1 MSTDIASGVPERPG
15 RLSRLSVQNWVHL
28 ILAGFVLV
36 VCGCL
41 VVGGLVLAGISDRTT
56 DLVDRIQPARSA
68 SFQLQNAL
76 LDQETGVRGYA
87 LSGDA
92 SFLQPYADGK
102 RNEQARL
109 AGVRN
114 AMGGAEPY
122 SHDLD
127 RIAAAA
133 AQWRRVH
140 ADPLIAA
147 VRRDGP
153 AGRSSAKIEASKG
166 AFDKLRALYGT
177 QQAHLDAARDD
188 ARARLS
194 DARTTRD
201 RVLAALL
208 IGFVLAVISLSLLLH
223 RVVGRPLNALA
234 EASGRVQAG
243 AFRRRIEVRGPS
255 DVRAV
260 AAAVEDMR
268 HRLVEELDASNGREE
283 LLAQQ
288 TEELRRSN
296 SELEQFA
303 YVASHDLQEPL
314 RKVASFCQLLE
325 KRYGTEL
332 DARGKQYIDF
342 AVDGAKRMQVLINDL
357 LTFSRVGR
365 VHDSWSPVS
374 LDRVLDRALGNLA
387 LVIEESDTKIVRDDP
402 LPEVTGDATTLAM
415 IWQNLIGNA
424 VKFRRPD
431 EPSVIT
437 VGCVREDDNWHF
449 TVTDNG
455 IGIAPE
461 FADKVFIIFQRLH
474 ARDEYDGTGI
484 GLALCRKI
492 IEFHGGRIWLDPEPR
507 QGARIHFCLPVGDDV
522 PAVAAAEPAGPTD
535 PAETPGDA
543 A

>member
-1 MSTDIASGVPERPG
+1 MISDSPDGTPERPG
-15 RLSRLSVQNWVHL
+15 RLARLSVQNWVHL
-28 ILAGFVLV
+28 ILGCFVLV

-41 VVGGLVLAGISDRTT
+41 VVGGLVLARISDRTT
-56 DLVDRIQPARSA
+56 ELVDRIQPARSS

-76 LDQETGVRGYA
+76 LDQETGVRGFA
-87 LSGDA
+87 LTGDP
-92 SFLQPYADGK
+92 SFLQPYANGK
-102 RNEQARL
+102 RDEQRHLAR
-109 AGVRN
+109 VRD
-114 AMGGAEPY
+114 AMGAGDPY
-122 SHDLD
+122 DRDLD
-127 RIAAAA
+127 RIAAASA
-133 AQWRRVH
+133 RWRKEH
-140 ADPLIAA
+140 AEPLIAV

-153 AGRSSAKIEASKG
+153 EGRSSARTAGSKA
-166 AFDKLRALYGT
+166 AFDSLRRLYTT
-177 QQAHLDAARDD
+177 QQSHLDAARDHARDQLTD
-188 ARARLS
+188 ARA
-194 DARTTRD
+194 TRD
-201 RVLAALL
+201 KALIAL
-208 IGFVLAVISLSLLLH
+208 VACFVVCVIALSLLLH

-234 EASGRVQAG
+234 EASRRVRSG
-243 AFRRRIEVRGPS
+243 TFRRRIEVRGPS

-268 HRLVEELDASNGREE
+268 RRLVEELDASKENEE

-314 RKVASFCQLLE
+314 RKVASFCQLLD
-325 KRYGTEL
+325 KRYGSEL

-365 VHDSWSPVS
+365 VQDSWSVV
-374 LDRVLDRALGNLA
+374 DLDRALDRGLANLA
-387 LVIEESDTKIVRDDP
+387 LVIEESESTVVRADP
-402 LPEVTGDATTLAM
+402 LPEVHGDATTLAM

-431 EPSVIT
+431 EPCVIT
-437 VGCVREDDNWHF
+437 VACVREEDVWHF

-461 FADKVFIIFQRLH
+461 FADKVFVIFQRLH

-492 IEFHGGRIWLDPEPR
+492 IEFHGGRIWLEPEPR
-507 QGARIHFCLPVGDDV
+507 QGARIHFCLPADAGTS
-522 PAVAAAEPAGPTD
+522 PAAAGETTGPD
-535 PAETPGDA
+535 ETPGDTA
-543 A
+543 